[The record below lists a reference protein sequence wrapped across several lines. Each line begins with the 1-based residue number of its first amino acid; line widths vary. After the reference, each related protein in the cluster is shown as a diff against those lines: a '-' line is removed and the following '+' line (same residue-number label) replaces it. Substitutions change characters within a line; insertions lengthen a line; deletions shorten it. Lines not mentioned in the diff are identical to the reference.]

1 MANKRVKGVKRNVLE
16 IKHIELKEAN
26 EFVGLHHRH
35 HKPVVGH
42 RFSIGCFSDD
52 KLVGVAI
59 VGRPIA
65 RRIDQHST
73 VEVLRCCTDGTK
85 NACSMLYAASRRAA
99 KALGYERIITYI
111 LETEQGTSLSASGW
125 NYAYTNCGGSWN
137 VASRPRKVSAPT
149 IPKKLYESRLR

>member
-26 EFVGLHHRH
+26 EFVGLYHRH

-42 RFSIGCFSDD
+42 RFSIGCFSGS

-85 NACSMLYAASRRAA
+85 NAC

-111 LETEQGTSLSASGW
+111 LETESGTSLRASGW

-137 VASRPRKVSAPT
+137 VASQPRKVSAPT